1 MLNLGRKPFNNKAI
15 REYSLKCTNEYM
27 KKLIDK
33 NNNKIDNKN
42 DNIKINLNNFSQQS
56 TMSSSYPND
65 NIFNLIP
72 FFVFLSVSSF
82 IYFFQTKLIKN

>member
-15 REYSLKCTNEYM
+15 REYSLKCTNDYM

-33 NNNKIDNKN
+33 NDNK
-42 DNIKINLNNFSQQS
+42 KINLNNFSQQT
-56 TMSSSYPND
+56 TMSSSNPND

-72 FFVFLSVSSF
+72 FVVFLSVSSL
-82 IYFFQTKLIKN
+82 IYFFQTKKK

>member
-15 REYSLKCTNEYM
+15 REYSLKCTNDYM

-33 NNNKIDNKN
+33 NDNKN
-42 DNIKINLNNFSQQS
+42 DNKKINLNNFSQQT
-56 TMSSSYPND
+56 TMSSSNPND

-72 FFVFLSVSSF
+72 FVVFLSVSSL
-82 IYFFQTKLIKN
+82 IYFFQTKKK